1 MDIETLRQTL
11 TALLRKL
18 RREAMDRGRA
28 LQSRA
33 GPTYDRLR
41 DRARHAWAT
50 ARGRAGPA
58 LAKSQAAALRGLASL
73 RAQLPQLPAGLRPA
87 REPPAGVRRL
97 AESWHKGECWLA
109 VAAFGFIAAILLLD
123 VIGRE
128 FVGPVLRLVG
138 LDPGATGIFAAQKLS
153 VFALVI
159 GSFAGIGIATA
170 TASHIVPRF
179 AHGWVP
185 AAWGPVM
192 DRLANVL
199 TGLFLVGVAWF
210 GFKFVGSSFK
220 TDLRAPVLDWPV
232 WPVQMFIPLGFLS
245 AAGRY
250 FLYAVWPALKPA
262 PPEFQ
267 E

>member
-1 MDIETLRQTL
+1 M
-11 TALLRKL
+11 TAILARILARI
-18 RREAMDRGRA
+18 RSG
-28 LQSRA
+28 LQPSQQV
-33 GPTYDRLR
+33 
-41 DRARHAWAT
+41 
-50 ARGRAGPA
+50 PA
-58 LAKSQAAALRGLASL
+58 QM
-73 RAQLPQLPAGLRPA
+73 
-87 REPPAGVRRL
+87 RRL
-97 AESWHKGECWLA
+97 VDTWHMGECWLA

-128 FVGPVLRLVG
+128 FVGPILRLVG

-170 TASHIVPRF
+170 TGSHIVPRF
-179 AHGWVP
+179 AYGWVP
-185 AAWGPVM
+185 AQWGPVM
-192 DRLANVL
+192 DRLADVL
-199 TGLFLVGVAWF
+199 TGIFLVAVAWF

-220 TDLRAPVLDWPV
+220 TDLRAPVLDWSV
-232 WPVQMFIPLGFLS
+232 WPIQLSIPLGFLS

-250 FLYAVWPALKPA
+250 CLYAVWPALKPQ